1 MVGYIEICEINGL
14 GQGVSL
20 YFFGKEKRNMWLHVS
35 YPTNVT
41 TFCNIANIKCIDMW
55 PCPKISLLKE
65 PDRNTF
71 KM

>member
-41 TFCNIANIKCIDMW
+41 TFCNIANIKCT
-55 PCPKISLLKE
+55 KISFLKE
-65 PDRNTF
+65 PDGNTF
-71 KM
+71 KI